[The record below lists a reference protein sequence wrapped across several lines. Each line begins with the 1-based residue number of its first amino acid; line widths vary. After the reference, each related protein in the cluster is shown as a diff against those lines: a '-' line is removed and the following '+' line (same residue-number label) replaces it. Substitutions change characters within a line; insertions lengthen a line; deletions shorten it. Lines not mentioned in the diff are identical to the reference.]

1 MSHDTLEIPRLVTA
15 PREAFLRK
23 EETKLRSL
31 ALPLKADPAIAKEL
45 NAIEMAEDLF
55 DIHEIAAEKQ
65 RRAGNQAWTKIHE
78 LNDGIF
84 PTVTALGNVILRT
97 LPDGKSPAGV
107 KLNV

>member
-78 LNDGIF
+78 RH
-84 PTVTALGNVILRT
+84 TQAAMQLR
-97 LPDGKSPAGV
+97 LDHLDRLAN
-107 KLNV
+107 LLI